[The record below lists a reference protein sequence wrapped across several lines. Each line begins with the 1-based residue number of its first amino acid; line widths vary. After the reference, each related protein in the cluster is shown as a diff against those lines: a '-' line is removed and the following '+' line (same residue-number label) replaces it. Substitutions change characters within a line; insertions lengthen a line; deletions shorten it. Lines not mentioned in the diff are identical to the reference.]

1 MPGGFTRLYDKS
13 EIMQKFLFVYPKIN
27 GIMKREKRRPDMK
40 RITLNLLLFAN
51 SILLIMYMALAI
63 NRNMAFNATGT
74 VSLFLSSLM
83 LIDITYISSCNVRGN
98 KVISLF
104 CGLLALHSWYILLS
118 AQDEARTGMVFSALS
133 PVIWYVSIN
142 FILMFL
148 FQGSGYKF
156 KKAVNICLTGT
167 CICSLI
173 GLFVS
178 NEIFALFYGIQF
190 LAGWLCFI
198 FIVIIHR
205 KRTAFV
211 FKAEWK
217 CILFSLVT
225 VIILFLAYYFST
237 MGISGHL
244 SNFGIYL
251 PVLLFS
257 MSIHGIIRK
266 EHSSV
271 PLSTIFSSRQSA
283 LILLAGAATCGLSA
297 LASGIGLPLFFL
309 MLDAMFVLVYAC
321 NIALDFNLKH
331 GKSAMVRES
340 RYHAALKQLQ
350 QEEQLNLEFADF
362 LHDDILQDLLSI
374 KNMMKKAGH
383 PDIQKTITETL
394 DNMNTYIRERMQD
407 YHPAM
412 LPKLTVKENY
422 QSLLEYISQSFP
434 HRNIRITFECPDS
447 LFLTAP
453 YDIFVY
459 RLLKELVTNIYKHS
473 EGEKAW
479 ITLTE
484 DNGIIA
490 LCIRDN
496 GTADADSLSS
506 ADPSKHSGLALVT
519 ERVGNMEGSV
529 KITSNFPH
537 GVCIQITLPMKG
549 DVSYQYFISR

>member
-1 MPGGFTRLYDKS
+1 MRHITR
-13 EIMQKFLFVYPKIN
+13 
-27 GIMKREKRRPDMK
+27 
-40 RITLNLLLFAN
+40 NLLFFAN
-51 SILLIMYMALAI
+51 SILLIMYMGLVI
-63 NRNMAFNATGT
+63 NKNTAFHATDT

-83 LIDITYISSCNVRGN
+83 LIDITYISSCNVREN
-98 KVISLF
+98 KVVSMF

-118 AQDEARTGMVFSALS
+118 ACSEACASIVFSALS
-133 PVIWYVSIN
+133 PVIWYVSIK

-156 KKAVNICLTGT
+156 RKAVNICLTGT
-167 CICSLI
+167 CICALI
-173 GLFVS
+173 GLLIS

-190 LAGWLCFI
+190 LASWLCFI
-198 FIVIIHR
+198 FIVVFHR
-205 KRTAFV
+205 GRTAFV

-217 CILFSLVT
+217 YILFSLVT

-237 MGISGHL
+237 MGVSGHL
-244 SNFGIYL
+244 SNFGIYI
-251 PVLLFS
+251 PAMLFS
-257 MSIHGIIRK
+257 ISIHGVIRK

-271 PLSTIFSSRQSA
+271 PLSTIFSRRQSA
-283 LILLAGAATCGLSA
+283 LILLAGAATCSLSA

-309 MLDAMFVLVYAC
+309 MLNAMFVLVYAC

-383 PDIQKTITETL
+383 PDIQKTITEAL
-394 DNMNTYIRERMQD
+394 DNMNSYIRERMQD
-407 YHPAM
+407 YRPAM

-447 LFLTAP
+447 LFLAAP

-479 ITLTE
+479 ITLTQ
-484 DNGIIA
+484 DNGIIT

-496 GTADADSLSS
+496 GTADADALSS
-506 ADPSKHSGLALVT
+506 ADPSKHRGLSLIT
-519 ERVGNMEGSV
+519 DRVNNMKGSV

-537 GVCIQITLPMKG
+537 GICIQITLPMKG
-549 DVSYQYFISR
+549 DVSYQFFISR

>member
-1 MPGGFTRLYDKS
+1 MPGGSILLYIKLEFTQRL
-13 EIMQKFLFVYPKIN
+13 LLVYPQIN
-27 GIMKREKRRPDMK
+27 GIMKHEKRRSDMK
-40 RITLNLLLFAN
+40 HITLNLLLCAN
-51 SILLIMYMALAI
+51 SILLIMYMGLTM
-63 NRNMAFNATGT
+63 NRNIAFNATGT

-83 LIDITYISSCNVRGN
+83 LIDITYISSCNVREN

-118 AQDEARTGMVFSALS
+118 AQDDARTGMVFSALS
-133 PVIWYVSIN
+133 PAIWYVSIN

-156 KKAVNICLTGT
+156 KKAVNVCLTGT

-190 LAGWLCFI
+190 LAGWFCFI
-198 FIVIIHR
+198 FIVVFHR
-205 KRTAFV
+205 KRTTFV

-237 MGISGHL
+237 MGINGHL

-266 EHSSV
+266 EHSSA

-297 LASGIGLPLFFL
+297 LASGIGLALFFL

-340 RYHAALKQLQ
+340 RYQATLKQLQ
-350 QEEQLNLEFADF
+350 QEEQLNLEFANF

-374 KNMMKKAGH
+374 KNMMKKASH
-383 PDIQKTITETL
+383 PDIQKIITKTL

-412 LPKLTVKENY
+412 LPKLTMKNNY

-434 HRNIRITFECPDS
+434 HRNIRITFDCPDS
-447 LFLTAP
+447 LFLAAP
-453 YDIFVY
+453 YDIFIY
-459 RLLKELVTNIYKHS
+459 RLLKEFVTNIYKHS

-479 ITLTE
+479 ITLTQ
-484 DNGIIA
+484 DDGIIA

-496 GTADADSLSS
+496 GTADAGVLLS
-506 ADPSKHSGLALVT
+506 ADPSKHRGLALIT
-519 ERVGNMEGSV
+519 ERVNNMDGSV
-529 KITSNFPH
+529 KITNNFPH

>member
-1 MPGGFTRLYDKS
+1 MFR
-13 EIMQKFLFVYPKIN
+13 
-27 GIMKREKRRPDMK
+27 
-40 RITLNLLLFAN
+40 LLLFTN
-51 SILLIMYMALAI
+51 FISLIVYMGLTI
-63 NRNMAFNATGT
+63 NLPHGITET
-74 VSLFLSSLM
+74 VPMLLSSLI
-83 LIDITYISSCNVRGN
+83 LIDVTYVSSCNIREN

-104 CGLLALHSWYILLS
+104 CGLLVLDSWYMLLAVS
-118 AQDEARTGMVFSALS
+118 DNAITSIAFMALS
-133 PVIWYVSIN
+133 PIIWYVSIN
-142 FILMFL
+142 FMLMFL
-148 FQGSGYKF
+148 FQGGGYQF
-156 KKAVNICLTGT
+156 RKAVDICLTGT

-173 GLFVS
+173 GLLVS

-190 LAGWLCFI
+190 LAGWLCFV
-198 FIVIIHR
+198 FIVVFHR

-225 VIILFLAYYFST
+225 VTILFLAYYFST
-237 MGISGHL
+237 RGVRGHL

-257 MSIHGIIRK
+257 MSIHSIILK

-271 PLSTIFSSRQSA
+271 PLSTVFSRCQRA
-283 LILLAGAATCGLSA
+283 LILLAGTVICGLSA

-309 MLDAMFVLVYAC
+309 MLDAMFVFVYAC
-321 NIALDFNLKH
+321 NIALDYNLRH

-340 RYHAALKQLQ
+340 KYHAALEQLQ
-350 QEEQLNLEFADF
+350 QEEQLNLEFANF

-374 KNMMKKAGH
+374 KNMMKKADH
-383 PDIQKTITETL
+383 PDIQKLITETL
-394 DNMNTYIRERMQD
+394 EHMNTYIRERMQD
-407 YHPAM
+407 YRPAM

-422 QSLLEYISQSFP
+422 QNLLEYISQSFP
-434 HRNIRITFECPDS
+434 HRNIRIAFECPDS
-447 LFLTAP
+447 LFLAAP

-473 EGEKAW
+473 EGENAW
-479 ITLTE
+479 ITISQ
-484 DNGIIA
+484 DNGIIG

-496 GTADADSLSS
+496 GTADADTLLS
-506 ADPSKHSGLALVT
+506 ADLSKHRGLALIT
-519 ERVGNMEGSV
+519 ERVSHMEGSV
-529 KITSNFPH
+529 KITDHFPH

>member
-1 MPGGFTRLYDKS
+1 
-13 EIMQKFLFVYPKIN
+13 
-27 GIMKREKRRPDMK
+27 MKH
-40 RITLNLLLFAN
+40 ITLNLLLFAN

-74 VSLFLSSLM
+74 VPLFLSSLM
-83 LIDITYISSCNVRGN
+83 LIDVTYISSCNIRKN
-98 KVISLF
+98 KVVSLF
-104 CGLLALHSWYILLS
+104 CVLLALHSWYILLS
-118 AQDEARTGMVFSALS
+118 ASNNAPTSMVFSVLS

-148 FQGSGYKF
+148 FQGSEYKF
-156 KKAVNICLTGT
+156 KKAVSICLTGT

-173 GLFVS
+173 GLLVS

-190 LAGWLCFI
+190 LADWLCFV
-198 FIVIIHR
+198 FIVIFHR

-211 FKAEWK
+211 IKAEWK

-237 MGISGHL
+237 IGVSGHL

-257 MSIHGIIRK
+257 MSIHSIIQK
-266 EHSSV
+266 EHNSF
-271 PLSTIFSSRQSA
+271 PLSTIFSRCQRV
-283 LILLAGAATCGLSA
+283 LILLSGAVICGLSA

-309 MLDAMFVLVYAC
+309 MLDTMFIFVYAC

-331 GKSAMVRES
+331 GKSAIFREGK
-340 RYHAALKQLQ
+340 YHSTLEQLQ
-350 QEEQLNLEFADF
+350 QEEQLNLEFANF
-362 LHDDILQDLLSI
+362 LHDNILQDLLSI

-383 PDIQKTITETL
+383 PDIQKLITETL
-394 DNMNTYIRERMQD
+394 DHMNTYIRERMQD
-407 YHPAM
+407 YRPAM

-447 LFLTAP
+447 LFLATP

-479 ITLTE
+479 IALTQ
-484 DNGIIA
+484 DNGIIV

-496 GTADADSLSS
+496 GTADADTLSS
-506 ADPSKHSGLALVT
+506 ADLAKHSGLALIT
-519 ERVGNMEGSV
+519 ERVNNMEGSV
-529 KITSNFPH
+529 KITNNFPH

>member
-1 MPGGFTRLYDKS
+1 
-13 EIMQKFLFVYPKIN
+13 
-27 GIMKREKRRPDMK
+27 MKHIK
-40 RITLNLLLFAN
+40 LNLLLFAN
-51 SILLIMYMALAI
+51 SILLIMYMGLAI
-63 NRNMAFNATGT
+63 NMDTAFNAAGT
-74 VSLFLSSLM
+74 VPLFLSSLM
-83 LIDITYISSCNVRGN
+83 LIDVTYISSCNIREN
-98 KVISLF
+98 KVVSLF
-104 CGLLALHSWYILLS
+104 CVLLALHSWYILLS
-118 AQDEARTGMVFSALS
+118 ASNNAPTSIAFSILS

-148 FQGSGYKF
+148 FQGSEYKF
-156 KKAVNICLTGT
+156 KKTVSICLTGT

-173 GLFVS
+173 GLLVS

-190 LAGWLCFI
+190 LTGWLCFF
-198 FIVIIHR
+198 FIVVFHR

-211 FKAEWK
+211 IKAEWK

-237 MGISGHL
+237 IGVSGHL

-257 MSIHGIIRK
+257 MSTHSIIQK
-266 EHSSV
+266 EHSSF
-271 PLSTIFSSRQSA
+271 PLSTVFSRCQQA
-283 LILLAGAATCGLSA
+283 LILLSGAVICGLSA
-297 LASGIGLPLFFL
+297 LVLGIGLPLFFL
-309 MLDAMFVLVYAC
+309 MLDAMFIFVYAC
-321 NIALDFNLKH
+321 NIVLDFNLKH
-331 GKSAMVRES
+331 GKSAMFREGK
-340 RYHAALKQLQ
+340 YHATLEQLQ
-350 QEEQLNLEFADF
+350 QEEQLNLEFANF

-383 PDIQKTITETL
+383 PDIRKIITKTL

-407 YHPAM
+407 YRPAM
-412 LPKLTVKENY
+412 LPKLTVKKNY

-434 HRNIRITFECPDS
+434 HRNISITFECPDS
-447 LFLTAP
+447 LFLAPP

-479 ITLTE
+479 ITLTQG
-484 DNGIIA
+484 NGIIV

-496 GTADADSLSS
+496 GTADADALSS
-506 ADPSKHSGLALVT
+506 ADLSKHSGLALIT
-519 ERVGNMEGSV
+519 ERVNNMEGSV
-529 KITSNFPH
+529 KITNNFPH